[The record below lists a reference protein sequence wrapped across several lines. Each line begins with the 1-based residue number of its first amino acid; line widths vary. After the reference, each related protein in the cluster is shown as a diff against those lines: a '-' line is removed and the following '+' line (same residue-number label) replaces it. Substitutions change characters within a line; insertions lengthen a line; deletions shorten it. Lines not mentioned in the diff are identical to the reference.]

1 MSNCNRFFV
10 ELQVMEKIDFTLDI
24 ESIFSNIIVLTF
36 IGK

>member
-24 ESIFSNIIVLTF
+24 ESIFFNIIVLTF
-36 IGK
+36 INK